1 MPCGGRDNELIM
13 SRHLRFLALVIG
25 VLSLVAA
32 CSSSPSAP
40 TATGPSVAGQVL
52 DFQTN
57 AGVPGATVSFG
68 GLESATVLP
77 ADPRSVTDGT
87 GSYQL
92 AMLRG
97 RYHAWVDGVYRG
109 EVLVRS
115 AVNRT
120 DLLVRDG
127 GCAVRYG
134 TIADATTGRPIAG
147 ATVSLVGVIAT
158 SGSDGSYRLDFGC
171 RGPFAFAG
179 TIEMSASRVGYQTRS
194 LPAGRGEN
202 LFNAIRQDV
211 DLDLQ

>member
-1 MPCGGRDNELIM
+1 M
-13 SRHLRFLALVIG
+13 SRDLRFLALFIG
-25 VLSLVAA
+25 VLPLVAA

-40 TATGPSVAGQVL
+40 TATGSSVAGQVL

-57 AGVPGATVSFG
+57 TGVPGATVSFG
-68 GLESATVLP
+68 GLDSATVLP
-77 ADPRSVTDGT
+77 ADARSTTGAS

-92 AMLRG
+92 AMSPG

-120 DLLVRDG
+120 DLFVRDG

-134 TIADATTGRPIAG
+134 AIADAITGQPIAG
-147 ATVSLVGVIAT
+147 ATVSLVNVVAS

-179 TIEMSASRVGYQTRS
+179 TIDMSVSRVGYQTRS

-202 LFNAIRQDV
+202 LINAIRQDV
-211 DLDLQ
+211 DLTPQ

>member
-1 MPCGGRDNELIM
+1 M
-13 SRHLRFLALVIG
+13 SRDLRFLALVIG
-25 VLSLVAA
+25 ALPLVAA

-40 TATGPSVAGQVL
+40 TATGSSVAGQVL

-68 GLESATVLP
+68 GLDSLTVIP
-77 ADPRSVTDGT
+77 ADPRSITGAS

-92 AMLRG
+92 AMSPG

-115 AVNRT
+115 TVNRT
-120 DLLVRDG
+120 DLFVRDG

-134 TIADATTGRPIAG
+134 TIADAITGQPIAG
-147 ATVSLVGVIAT
+147 STVSLVGVVAS

-179 TIEMSASRVGYQTRS
+179 TIEMSVSRVGYQTRS
-194 LPAGRGEN
+194 VPAGRGEN
-202 LFNAIRQDV
+202 LINAIRQDV
-211 DLDLQ
+211 DLSPQ